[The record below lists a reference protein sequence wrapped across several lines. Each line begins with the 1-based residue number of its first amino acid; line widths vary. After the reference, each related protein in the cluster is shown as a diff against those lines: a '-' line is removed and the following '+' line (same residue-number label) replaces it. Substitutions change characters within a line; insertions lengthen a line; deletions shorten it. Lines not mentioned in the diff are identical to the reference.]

1 MFTFTDLN
9 RIVVGDSIITGLTEA
24 KLSRNGKV
32 KVHFLLGAKAK
43 DLIFHQMPYL
53 NKKPNN
59 IVMHIGTNGG
69 PYSNKNTIYLE
80 IKKIKELIKTHH
92 PGCKNIFISSPVLRL
107 GNKET
112 ANARKNYI
120 DILKREEHNVIFSGH
135 INELHL
141 YLDGLHL
148 NGKGTVA

>member
-9 RIVVGDSIITGLTEA
+9 RIVVGDSMITRLTEA

-32 KVHFLLGAKAK
+32 KVRFLSGVKAE
-43 DLIFHQMPYL
+43 DLIFHLMPYL
-53 NKKPNN
+53 NKKPHN

-69 PYSNKNTIYLE
+69 PYSNKNTIYVE
-80 IKKIKELIKTHH
+80 IKKIKELIKIH
-92 PGCKNIFISSPVLRL
+92 PGCKNIFISSPILHL

-120 DILKREEHNVIFSGH
+120 DILKREEHNVIFPGN

-141 YLDGLHL
+141 YRDGLHL

>member
-80 IKKIKELIKTHH
+80 IKKIKELIKPTTQVV
-92 PGCKNIFISSPVLRL
+92 KTFLSPPQFYVW
-107 GNKET
+107 
-112 ANARKNYI
+112 
-120 DILKREEHNVIFSGH
+120 VIKK
-135 INELHL
+135 LPTRA
-141 YLDGLHL
+141 
-148 NGKGTVA
+148 KTT